1 MVCLVMYLERTG
13 SGRSPIHSAPSYCA
27 WRHVVN
33 ILTSCLWRVV
43 HVQVCSEVRRPVLVQ
58 QHTMHLGAAPLLDCS
73 TRNRTTPVALLQ
85 CVVVN
90 KADWNCERLS
100 CLVAVDVCCRQNSVR
115 AVRGFRGDVDE
126 MCAVMGWW
134 AACSG
139 KCLLTFRDSLSAPS
153 SGVKKSRTFDFGFLG
168 H

>member
-1 MVCLVMYLERTG
+1 M
-13 SGRSPIHSAPSYCA
+13 PSYCT

-43 HVQVCSEVRRPVLVQ
+43 HVEVCSEVRLLVLVQ
-58 QHTMHLGAAPLLDCS
+58 QHTLHLGAAPLLVCS
-73 TRNRTTPVALLQ
+73 THNGTTPVALLQ

-90 KADWNCERLS
+90 KQNWNCWWLS
-100 CLVAVDVCCRQNSVR
+100 CLAALDFCFRQNSVR
-115 AVRGFRGDVDE
+115 AVRGFRRDVDE
-126 MCAVMGWW
+126 LCAVMGCW

-139 KCLLTFRDSLSAPS
+139 KCLPTFRDSLSAPS